1 MRIKKIRTGLGIA
14 VGALL
19 LGGVLSSTVPMAAAA
34 DQFAPTSFGPV
45 GVQPRG
51 YYGAGTQ
58 TPASDVQI
66 APGAE
71 YTEGATVLLRY
82 DEQQTGVKYRVVMPV
97 PAGSTFVSAV
107 RGGVYDAAANTV
119 TWTFDGKTPAEAA
132 PATEERMD
140 FTATFRAPDG
150 STTPVPSQTITN
162 AATQQV
168 MGGAFT
174 DWRTQFT
181 YTYNHVLAPQTGTSA
196 DLGITKD
203 VDKPKAAVGDT
214 VTYTLKVTN
223 NGPADVPS
231 YTVTDEL
238 PAGIDTWATSTSGA
252 AISGGKLQF
261 DGGALAVGESKTVT
275 LTGVVRAP
283 GATINNVA
291 TVQSGTTDSDP
302 SNNKDNAT
310 VEVPTKEGPVPLAGF
325 AGAAILAGAGAAG
338 MMVFRRRHA
347 KV

>member
-1 MRIKKIRTGLGIA
+1 MKIKTSRTGLGIA
-14 VGALL
+14 VGSLL
-19 LGGVLSSTVPMAAAA
+19 LGGILSTTVPMAAAA
-34 DQFAPTSFGPV
+34 DQFAPTSLGPV

-58 TPASDVQI
+58 TPARDVSI
-66 APGAE
+66 APGAQ

-97 PAGSTFVSAV
+97 PAGSTFVSAD

-119 TWTFDGKTPAEAA
+119 TWTFDGKTPEEAA
-132 PATEERMD
+132 PATQERMD
-140 FTATFRAPDG
+140 FVATFRAPDG
-150 STTPVPSQTITN
+150 SATPVPSQTITN

-174 DWRTQFT
+174 EWRDQFT
-181 YTYNHVLAPQTGTSA
+181 YTYNHVLAPQAGTSA
-196 DLGITKD
+196 DLGIAKD

-231 YTVTDEL
+231 YTVTDGL
-238 PAGIDTWATSTSGA
+238 PAGIDTWATSTAGA

-261 DGGALAVGESKTVT
+261 DGGSLAVGESKTVT

-283 GATINNVA
+283 GVTIENIA
-291 TVQSGTTDSDP
+291 TVKSGTTDSDP
-302 SNNKDNAT
+302 SNNTDNAI
-310 VEVPTKEGPVPLAGF
+310 VEVPTKESPVPLAGF
-325 AGAAILAGAGAAG
+325 AGAAILAGAAG
-338 MMVFRRRHA
+338 MLAALRRKARA
-347 KV
+347 